1 MIGKRVLSQEP
12 VTLAEVKELTE
23 ARQKEGELTYE
34 QTLTMDYC
42 NKFAKLDKKKAE
54 KLITEVEGL
63 EKLSRRHAISLSDL
77 LPSNADEI
85 KLLFSKEHFVLSDEE
100 ISKLLDIVGKYRG

>member
-1 MIGKRVLSQEP
+1 MIGKRVLSQEA
-12 VTLAEVKELTE
+12 VSLAEVKEITE

-34 QTLTMDYC
+34 QTLTLDYC
-42 NKFAKLDKKKAE
+42 KKFARIDKKKAE
-54 KLITEVEGL
+54 ELIAEVEGL
-63 EKLSRRHAISLSDL
+63 DKLSRKHAISLADL

-100 ISKLLDIVGKYRG
+100 ISKILDIVGKYRG